1 MSEGLARREFERRV
15 RQARRQEHGPT
26 RAGRPQLS
34 ALSAN
39 VPETLTTPR
48 ITEQGER
55 ATDHEQHFFFF
66 PFLSLV

>member
-1 MSEGLARREFERRV
+1 MCSARIS
-15 RQARRQEHGPT
+15 
-26 RAGRPQLS
+26 AGFAWVSRGRLRMWRL